1 MKKIIGMVLF
11 LTGTIFS
18 SFAGDAAVFV
28 DGGFSKDGKVYVFG
42 QYGKTDKTFEG
53 WADIY
58 AVDVKSNDYID
69 GEVFKIKPSAVTNN
83 KTGKEV
89 YDSLV
94 AQSYYKLK
102 KYNYEK
108 APADRIL
115 YILEDEN
122 KSGTDEIVFKD
133 FVSSVSKDQGYYH
146 VQLVSEAK
154 GTGVNVKSS
163 FFIMLEKQDAKGK
176 VLARQKIGT
185 PSIWRKG
192 VKNYKIERIVCDESG
207 KNIVFVVEKTCED
220 KTGINIRYMIEAATL
235 DNDFFENLSE
245 PENES
250 EVKTDS
256 TINLLE
262 DAKSK
267 LLMLSINLVEF
278 QKK

>member
-1 MKKIIGMVLF
+1 MRF
-11 LTGTIFS
+11 L
-18 SFAGDAAVFV
+18 
-28 DGGFSKDGKVYVFG
+28 
-42 QYGKTDKTFEG
+42 
-53 WADIY
+53 
-58 AVDVKSNDYID
+58 
-69 GEVFKIKPSAVTNN
+69 
-83 KTGKEV
+83 
-89 YDSLV
+89 
-94 AQSYYKLK
+94 KLK

-245 PENES
+245 PEDVS
-250 EVKTDS
+250 EEKSYS

-262 DAKSK
+262 DAK
-267 LLMLSINLVEF
+267 
-278 QKK
+278 

>member
-245 PENES
+245 PESES
-250 EVKTDS
+250 EEKSYS

-262 DAKSK
+262 DAK
-267 LLMLSINLVEF
+267 
-278 QKK
+278 